1 MYSTTPQ
8 LVSGGRKWLQVDTGE
23 SLYGQGCAV
32 CGIASDYSGWCW
44 GGNGN
49 GQLGDGSSG
58 NWRSVPTAIY
68 APQVTWSEIPVGY
81 TSSCGITSASMI
93 TCWGSNEYGI
103 LGSEGPSTNIPRSI
117 AVEGPWGQIEATA
130 SAAEGSSPPVGA
142 IVGGVIGCLA
152 VVAAIAAGFIIYK
165 RRKGVANTNSS
176 TSIKTDF
183 ATKKPATRPEDSI
196 ALSSLSTMNYSA
208 DPVLQWVAS
217 QPQQNSGASLRSSS
231 SKSSIPD
238 HLKSLEFAWQD
249 ARLLKPL
256 GIGSFGKVFLAG
268 LPHSPVAIKLLLDAK
283 SVAEAS
289 RSAAA
294 SGFSS
299 QNMLSS
305 NAPSVASTDALIKEV
320 SVMAPLRH
328 PNVAL
333 LVGYCMNPPC
343 VALEYASRG
352 SLFDVLQA
360 GNTDAAIKAELTW
373 QRRLAMAADAAAG
386 MLHLHT
392 RDPSI
397 LHRDLKSP
405 NLLVSGDWT
414 VKVSDM
420 GLSKLMDE
428 ATQGS
433 QTTAGGAAN
442 PRWLAA
448 EVLSGDRPTAAADVY
463 SFGIVL
469 WELLTWKL
477 PWFDTPTVW
486 NIVGNVQKGSRP
498 TLPSKSELPGLNP
511 SDSIDAYV
519 TLMQRCWAQDPAARP
534 DFNTIAAELR
544 TMQGI

>member
-1 MYSTTPQ
+1 
-8 LVSGGRKWLQVDTGE
+8 
-23 SLYGQGCAV
+23 
-32 CGIASDYSGWCW
+32 
-44 GGNGN
+44 
-49 GQLGDGSSG
+49 
-58 NWRSVPTAIY
+58 VPTAIY
-68 APQVTWSEIPVGY
+68 APGVTWIEISAGDKF
-81 TSSCGITSASMI
+81 TCGITQDGAAQ
-93 TCWGSNEYGI
+93 CWGSNKYGK
-103 LGSEGPSTNIPRSI
+103 LGSEGPNANAPRS
-117 AVEGPWGQIEATA
+117 VTVTEGPWGSGTPDPTSTPTPPTIDTQTD
-130 SAAEGSSPPVGA
+130 SAASPPVKPFILPPQPPSSSDSSSTPIGA
-142 IVGGVIGCLA
+142 IVGGVIGG
-152 VVAAIAAGFIIYK
+152 VVVIAAIAAGFLVYNK
-165 RRKGVANTNSS
+165 RKGPAKSNG
-176 TSIKTDF
+176 F
-183 ATKKPATRPEDSI
+183 GATKTEPPIERPLTRPEDSI
-196 ALSSLSTMNYSA
+196 ALSSLSTMKYSA
-208 DPVLQWVAS
+208 DPVLQWVS
-217 QPQQNSGASLRSSS
+217 VQPQQISGASLRSSS

-249 ARLLKPL
+249 ARVLKPL
-256 GIGSFGKVFLAG
+256 GTGSFGAVFLAE
-268 LPHSPVAIKLLLDAK
+268 LHHSPVAIKLLLDAK
-283 SVAEAS
+283 AA
-289 RSAAA
+289 AAA
-294 SGFSS
+294 SKSS
-299 QNMLSS
+299 GTVGLSSNDMMSGS

-360 GNTDAAIKAELTW
+360 ANSNPAAAAELSW

-392 RDPSI
+392 RDPYI

-428 ATQGS
+428 ATAGS

-442 PRWLAA
+442 PRWLAN
-448 EVLSGDRPTAAADVY
+448 EVLSGNRPTTASDVF

-486 NIVGNVQKGSRP
+486 NIVGNVLKGDRP
-498 TLPSKSELPGLNP
+498 VLPSKSELPGLAA

-519 TLMQRCWAQDPAARP
+519 SLMQRCWAQDPAARP

-544 TMQGI
+544 TMQSV